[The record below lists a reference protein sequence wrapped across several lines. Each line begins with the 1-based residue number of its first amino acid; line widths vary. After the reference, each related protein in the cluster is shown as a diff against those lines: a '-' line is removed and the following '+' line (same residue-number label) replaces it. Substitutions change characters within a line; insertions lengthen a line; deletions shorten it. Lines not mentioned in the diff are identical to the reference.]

1 MAARG
6 FVSIVAAVVMA
17 AMASRAAASED
28 RLPLNVVVLYADDW
42 RHDTLGSAGHP
53 VVKTPRLDDL
63 ARRGV
68 RFTHACVTTA
78 ICGVSRA
85 SLFTGQ
91 WMSRHG
97 NRAFDAFETP
107 WSETYPGLLRAHG
120 YHVGLF
126 GKWHCGA
133 FPQAEFDAGSAYGGT
148 HWQPEPDGGQIH
160 VTRKNER
167 DALAFLRGRP
177 KDRPFCLTLSFFATH
192 AEDEHPKQ
200 YLPQP
205 ESQALYAEDA
215 IPIPAT
221 AGEEHYRRLPEFL
234 VSEKNEGRIRWHWR
248 FDTPEKYQAF
258 MKNYYRLATEVD
270 AACGA
275 VVDEL
280 DRQGLLD
287 TTLVIFTTD
296 NGYLH
301 GEHGL
306 ADKWY
311 PFEESIRVPLIVVD
325 PRMPAAE
332 RGAAN
337 DALALNVDLAATILA
352 AAGVS
357 APPRM
362 QGRDLAP
369 LYLGGSPAGMRPP
382 WRTEFFYE
390 HPTIT
395 NIERIPSSEA
405 LVRKDIKYIVW
416 PDYGRE
422 QLFDLVQDPG
432 ETTDVIADP
441 AYAERLEQLRE
452 RFARL
457 KAASCR

>member
-120 YHVGLF
+120 YHVGHF

-133 FPQAEFDAGSAYGGT
+133 FPRAEFDAGSAYGGT

-167 DALAFLRGRP
+167 DALAFLRTRP
-177 KDRPFCLTLSFFATH
+177 RDRPFCLTLSFFATH
-192 AEDEHPKQ
+192 AEDENPKQ

-205 ESQALYAEDA
+205 ESLALYAEDA

-221 AGEEHYRRLPEFL
+221 AGDEHYRRLPEFL

>member
-1 MAARG
+1 MRATTRTAAPMVALAIVAGMAAART
-6 FVSIVAAVVMA
+6 VAAA
-17 AMASRAAASED
+17 P
-28 RLPLNVVVLYADDW
+28 PLNVVVLYADDW
-42 RHDTLGSAGHP
+42 RHDTLGAAGHP
-53 VVKTPRLDDL
+53 VVKTPRLDGL
-63 ARRGV
+63 AARGV

-120 YHVGLF
+120 YHVGLY
-126 GKWHCGA
+126 GKWHCGT
-133 FPQAEFDAGSAYGGT
+133 FPRGEFDQGAAYGGT
-148 HWQPEPDGGQIH
+148 HWQPEPDGGEIH

-167 DALAFLRGRP
+167 DALAFLRSRP
-177 KDRPFCLTLSFFATH
+177 KNRPFCLTLSFFATH

-205 ESQALYAEDA
+205 ESLPLYADVA
-215 IPIPAT
+215 IPVPAT
-221 AGEEHYRRLPEFL
+221 AGDGHYRRLPEFL
-234 VSEKNEGRIRWHWR
+234 VSDKNEGRIRWHWR
-248 FDTPEKYQAF
+248 FDTPEKYQVF

-280 DRQGLLD
+280 DRQGLLG
-287 TTLVIFTTD
+287 TTLIVFTTD

-325 PRMPAAE
+325 PRMPPGE
-332 RGAAN
+332 RGTTD
-337 DALALNVDLAATILA
+337 DALALNVDLAPTILA
-352 AAGVS
+352 AAGIA

-362 QGRDLAP
+362 QGRDLASR
-369 LYLGGSPAGMRPP
+369 YLPGSDAGGA

-395 NIERIPSSEA
+395 SIERIPSSKA
-405 LVRKDIKYIVW
+405 VVRKDIKYVVW
-416 PDYGRE
+416 PDFGRE
-422 QLFDLVQDPG
+422 QLFDLAKDPQ
-432 ETTDVIADP
+432 ETTDVINDP
-441 AYAERLEQLRE
+441 AYGGRLAELRE
-452 RFARL
+452 RCARL
-457 KAASCR
+457 EAEAR